1 MPKVICKYKN
11 YDEFYKNRTSIWAEI
26 RRRMDIHAADTASF
40 DKLIFQGKAA
50 IRLTYDNH
58 VEDAPEMKKAR
69 SNIAALEKEKS
80 RTYRFVQGLKSLED
94 EISAKHKMLRVL
106 ESQLQQKEIDPKT
119 DPNYR
124 DTAKELKKLIKAQ
137 PAVKKKIQEYDKA
150 LKALEQAE
158 ANYDPLKK
166 QVEKTIP
173 MSVQTDGKN
182 MMLYIGGRAEASVR
196 LRATLAQK

>member
-1 MPKVICKYKN
+1 MPKVICRYKN
-11 YDEFYKNRTSIWAEI
+11 YDDFYKNRTSIWAEI
-26 RRRMDIHAADTASF
+26 RRRMNIHATDTASF

-50 IRLTYDNH
+50 NRLTYDNH
-58 VEDAPEMKKAR
+58 VEDAPDMKKAR
-69 SNIAALEKEKS
+69 TNIAALEKEKA
-80 RTYRFVQGLKSLED
+80 RTFRFVQASKSLEED
-94 EISAKHKMLRVL
+94 ISTKHKMLKVL
-106 ESQLQQKEIDPKT
+106 ESQLKQQEKDPKT

-124 DTAKELKKLIKAQ
+124 DTAKELKKLLKLQ
-137 PAVKKKIQEYDKA
+137 PAVKKKIQEYDSA
-150 LKALEQAE
+150 LKALEKAE
-158 ANYDPLKK
+158 ADYDPLKK

>member
-106 ESQLQQKEIDPKT
+106 ESQLQQKEIDPKS

-124 DTAKELKKLIKAQ
+124 DTAKELKKLIMAQ